1 MDERSFKKIKIMNGL
16 IYKKYLENFKNSLD
30 FIDQKEISKL
40 IDMIAKVKKIKS
52 RLFILGLGGS
62 AGNASHAVNDFR
74 KLCEIQAFTPI
85 DNISEITATANDHG
99 FKNIFVNYLK
109 VSKLNKK
116 DLILIFSVGG
126 GSYKRKSSLP
136 LIEAVKYAKKVYCPI
151 VSLTGKKNGYAAKN
165 SNLSI
170 TFKIEDKFF
179 LTPVSETLQ
188 SFLWHYLVTDPRL
201 QVTKTFW

>member
-1 MDERSFKKIKIMNGL
+1 VDERSFKKIKIMNGL
-16 IYKKYLENFKNSLD
+16 VYKKYLENFKSSLD
-30 FIDQKEISKL
+30 FIDQKKISKL
-40 IDMIAKVKKIKS
+40 IDRIAKVKKTKS

-99 FKNIFVNYLK
+99 LKKIFVNYLK

-126 GSYKRKSSLP
+126 GNYKRKSSLP
-136 LIEAVKYAKKVYCPI
+136 IIEAVKYAKKINCPI
-151 VSLTGKKNGYAAKN
+151 VSLTGKKNGYASKN

-170 TFKIEDKFF
+170 TFKVKDKFF